1 MTTLVIG
8 GGAAGCFAAA
18 QASALGEEVTLIERN
33 DRLGKKLR
41 ITGKGRCNVTNNCG
55 LDTLMHSIP
64 RGGRFLYSAFAALS
78 PQDVM
83 DYFEDLGVRLKTER
97 GNRVFPESDQ
107 AAEVAEALRREMQK
121 HRVKIIHARVTKL
134 LTDPDG
140 NCIGAKCGADTY
152 KADRVI
158 LATGGATY
166 PGTGSEGDG
175 YDLLREVGHTI
186 TDIRPSLVPLETLER
201 DCAEMMGVSLKN
213 VTLTMKRGEK
223 TVFTELGEMLFT
235 HFGISGPLVLSAS
248 CRMDPQKLDSYLL
261 NIDMKP
267 ALTPEQLDARML
279 RDFAAQQN
287 KDIVNALR
295 GLLPASMIP
304 VMLNRTD
311 IPQTQKI
318 HDITKA
324 QRMTLG
330 SCIKGFALHASAM
343 RPVTEAIVTRG
354 GVSVK
359 EINPNTMESKKIRG
373 LYIAG
378 ELLDVDAY
386 TGGYNLQIAFATGY
400 AAALAAAEQDP
411 A

>member
-235 HFGISGPLVLSAS
+235 HFGVSGPLVLSAS
-248 CRMDPQKLDSYLL
+248 AHLEPQGEYTLH
-261 NIDMKP
+261 IDLKP
-267 ALTPEQLDARML
+267 ALTPEQLDNRLQREIGEAPNKELTSLL
-279 RDFAAQQN
+279 R
-287 KDIVNALR
+287 K
-295 GLLPASMIP
+295 LLPASMVAPMIGRCGINP
-304 VMLNRTD
+304 HTKGNSL
-311 IPQTQKI
+311 
-318 HDITKA
+318 TKA
-324 QRMTLG
+324 QRQR
-330 SCIKGFALHASAM
+330 I
-343 RPVTEAIVTRG
+343 VTELKDFRFSVRGTRPLEEGIITRG
-354 GVSVK
+354 GVQLK
-359 EINPNTMESKKIRG
+359 EVNPGTMESKLVPN
-373 LYIAG
+373 LYIVG
-378 ELLDVDAY
+378 ELLDCDAY
-386 TGGYNLQIAFATGY
+386 TGGFNLQIAWSTAY
-400 AAALAAAEQDP
+400 LAAHAVNG
-411 A
+411 